1 MRELGWVVEEAQ
13 DEDGDVD
20 VDVDEGWGVGVGAGR
35 DAAAALDVDEVLAEE
50 DVVLGEEL
58 GGAVDAVLGVVR
70 DRVLDVVLVYLSDE
84 DSH

>member
-20 VDVDEGWGVGVGAGR
+20 EGWGVGVGKGR
-35 DAAAALDVDEVLAEE
+35 DAAEALDGDEVLAEE
-50 DVVLGEEL
+50 GAVLGEEP
-58 GGAVDAVLGVVR
+58 GGAVDAELGAVR
-70 DRVLDVVLVYLSDE
+70 DGVLDVVLVYLSGE

>member
-20 VDVDEGWGVGVGAGR
+20 EGWGVGVGTGR
-35 DAAAALDVDEVLAEE
+35 DAAAVLDVDEVLAEE

-58 GGAVDAVLGVVR
+58 GGAVDAELGVVR
-70 DRVLDVVLVYLSDE
+70 DGVLDVVLVYLSDE

>member
-13 DEDGDVD
+13 DEDGG
-20 VDVDEGWGVGVGAGR
+20 VDEGWGVGVGTGR
-35 DAAAALDVDEVLAEE
+35 DAAAVLDVDEVLAEE

-58 GGAVDAVLGVVR
+58 GGAVDAEWGVVR
-70 DRVLDVVLVYLSDE
+70 DGVLDVVLVYLSHE